1 MELICI
7 SPAELLGVTFA
18 LSLVGTAAAYLYYN
32 KPKGCLNPEKFMEFK
47 LEKKTQLSPN
57 TAKFRFALPTP
68 TSVLG
73 LPVGQHI
80 ICRGIDS
87 EGLEVIRQYTPITLD
102 SDVGYF
108 ELVVKM
114 YPKGRMSH
122 HFREM
127 REGDYLSVLGPKGN
141 FKYKPGQARELGML
155 AGDSGITPMF
165 QIIRAILEN
174 PKDKTN
180 VHLIYAGV
188 TLDDMLLKKELDAFA
203 SKFRSRFEVYYVLS
217 QPPVAWNGGTGKTIS
232 REVIQS
238 FCQPA
243 QDIQILRCGSAAMAA
258 QLNALGYKS
267 EIRFESMEW
276 SCCDLGHGVVQ
287 RILRECM
294 RT

>member
-7 SPAELLGVTFA
+7 SPAELLRATVA
-18 LSLVGTAAAYLYYN
+18 LSLVGSTVAAYLYYN

-57 TAKFRFALPTP
+57 TAKFRFVLPTP

-108 ELVVKM
+108 ELVVK
-114 YPKGRMSH
+114 GRMSH

-141 FKYKPGQARELGML
+141 FKYKPGQSRELGML

-180 VHLIYAGV
+180 VHLIYASV

-203 SKFRSRFEVYYVLS
+203 SKFRSRFKVYYVLS

-243 QDIQILRCGSAAMAA
+243 QDMQILRCGSAAMAA

-276 SCCDLGHGVVQ
+276 NCCDLGHGVVQ
-287 RILRECM
+287 RILRDCM
-294 RT
+294 ST